1 MVNIHIFTPPLVE
14 LISCLFVCLFVCP
27 FVCLSAY
34 LFVCLFIC
42 LFVCLLAD
50 LPGMFDVKIVNAD
63 LELAYKQLT
72 QAIFGVSAIY
82 RILHSCI
89 KYSIISLV

>member
-14 LISCLFVCLFVCP
+14 LISFLFVYLFVVCLFV
-27 FVCLSAY
+27 Y
-34 LFVCLFIC
+34 LFIC

-82 RILHSCI
+82 RILHSCV
-89 KYSIISLV
+89 KYNIISLV